1 MATIP
6 NERTPRQIDRGIS
19 TLLSRSSGFAR
30 GLPRECYMPMSTR
43 RWHPLCGDGQSEVAA
58 MSSAQIGSAR
68 SAGGGAAKWV
78 FAAIVAVVI
87 VIVAAYFILAGS
99 GGGYAP
105 PSGTYAPA
113 TNAPATGAPGTVPPA
128 PKYP

>member
-1 MATIP
+1 MLHAHVNP
-6 NERTPRQIDRGIS
+6 PLAS
-19 TLLSRSSGFAR
+19 PL
-30 GLPRECYMPMSTR
+30 
-43 RWHPLCGDGQSEVAA
+43 RWRPV
-58 MSSAQIGSAR
+58 
-68 SAGGGAAKWV
+68 GGGGYEQRTDRLRPV
-78 FAAIVAVVI
+78 SRRRRGQVGVRAIVAVVI